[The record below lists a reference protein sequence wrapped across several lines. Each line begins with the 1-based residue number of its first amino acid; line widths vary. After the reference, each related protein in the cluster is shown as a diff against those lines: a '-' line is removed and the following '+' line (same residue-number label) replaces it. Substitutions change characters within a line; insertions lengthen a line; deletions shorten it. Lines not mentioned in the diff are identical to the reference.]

1 MRIAV
6 AGGTGL
12 VGRHVVTALREAAHE
27 PVLLTRA
34 HGVDVTTGAGL
45 DAALVGVDTIIDV
58 TNVTTMS
65 RKRSTAFFEAACGQ
79 LMSSADRAGVRHL
92 VALSVVGSDRVDLGY
107 YYGKRRQEELVLNG
121 PVPASVL
128 RATQFHEFAE
138 QFVNGGAR
146 PLAVVPRMLTQPVA
160 AREVA
165 SGLVELATE
174 PAVGLAPELAG
185 PREEQMVDMVRR
197 LRAVRAGR
205 RAIVPLTL
213 PGRAGDAMVNGSLL
227 PGAGGVRGSQTF
239 DQWLAE
245 HAS

>member
-12 VGRHVVTALREAAHE
+12 VGRHVVRKLREAAHE
-27 PVLLTRA
+27 PVLLTRSHA
-34 HGVDVTTGAGL
+34 VDVTTGAGL
-45 DAALVGVDTIIDV
+45 DAALVGVESIVDV
-58 TNVTTMS
+58 TNVTTTS
-65 RKRSTAFFEAACGQ
+65 RRRSTAFFEASCRQ
-79 LMSSADRAGVRHL
+79 LVASAERAGIRHL
-92 VALSVVGSDRVDLGY
+92 VALSVVGSDRVDFGY

-138 QFVNGGAR
+138 QFVTGGPR
-146 PLAVVPRMLTQPVA
+146 PVTVVPRMLTQPVA

-165 SGLVELATE
+165 SRLVELVSA

-205 RAIVPLTL
+205 RVVVPVTL
-213 PGRAGDAMVNGSLL
+213 PGRAGDAMARGSLL
-227 PGAGGVRGSQTF
+227 PGAGGARGSQTF
-239 DQWLAE
+239 AEWLAE

>member
-12 VGRHVVTALREAAHE
+12 VGRHVVATLREAAHE
-27 PVLLTRA
+27 PVLLTRS

-45 DAALVGVDTIIDV
+45 DAALVGVESIIDV
-58 TNVTTMS
+58 TNVTTTS
-65 RKRSTAFFEAACGQ
+65 RKRSTAFFEASCRQ
-79 LMSSADRAGVRHL
+79 LLASAERAGVRHL
-92 VALSVVGSDRVDLGY
+92 VALSVVGSDRVDFGY

-138 QFVNGGAR
+138 QFVTGGTW

-165 SGLVELATE
+165 SGLAELASA

-185 PREEQMVDMVRR
+185 PREEQLVDMVRR
-197 LRAVRAGR
+197 LRAVRAAR
-205 RAIVPLTL
+205 RVVVPLTL
-213 PGRAGDAMVNGSLL
+213 PGRVGDAMAGGSLL
-227 PGAGGVRGSQTF
+227 PRAGGARGSQTYAE
-239 DQWLAE
+239 WLADG
-245 HAS
+245 AT